1 VQLNTMRILPLILLC
16 TTTASWAQDSNNRVS
31 DPPPGPTLPL
41 QEGYG
46 SFGTNDITLDDEQDT
61 LYMQYGKFFAIGL
74 GLGVQ
79 EWTGNRGKLYEP
91 AFPRLDVK
99 VQVWLDFQFAL
110 ELGLF
115 YASHSFVSDDLP
127 WTANMLGYGAALK
140 YYFDTRDASAPVT
153 FSNPF
158 LVVGAGNMNK
168 TVSSPTASAVD
179 AESAFT
185 FNFGGGLEFPLKHR
199 ASYVTLELRYNTV
212 NFNDKFSSE
221 FSDKVPNLT
230 GGFFNAMIGVLFVW

>member
-1 VQLNTMRILPLILLC
+1 MLSGLTPLLALLFVFSAP
-16 TTTASWAQDSNNRVS
+16 TFAQEAQNNKNS
-31 DPPPGPTLPL
+31 EPSPGPVLPL

-46 SFGTNDITLDDEQDT
+46 SFGNQDITLDDEQDT

-115 YASHSFVSDDLP
+115 YASHSFVSDNLP
-127 WTANMLGYGAALK
+127 WTANMLGYGAGLK

-168 TVSSPTASAVD
+168 TVSSPTASTTD

-185 FNFGGGLEFPLKHR
+185 FNFGAGLEFPLKHR
-199 ASYVTLELRYNTV
+199 ASYVTLEARYNTV

-230 GGFFNAMIGVLFVW
+230 GGFFNVMIGVLFVW